1 MRGTKGPALQALK
14 DVVERQVRGR
24 RAPAGQSS
32 GPLGLLKERNSVRD
46 WEGEAGGGGGAA
58 PPPRQGLKKKTAA
71 HLDGFTITGAA
82 RQEPRPP
89 KSNSRTVS

>member
-46 WEGEAGGGGGAA
+46 WEGEAGEA
-58 PPPRQGLKKKTAA
+58 PA
-71 HLDGFTITGAA
+71 
-82 RQEPRPP
+82 EPRI
-89 KSNSRTVS
+89 SMDSQ

>member
-46 WEGEAGGGGGAA
+46 WEGEAGGGGGAGSA
-58 PPPRQGLKKKTAA
+58 GASPSQKQLA
-71 HLDGFTITGAA
+71 HGQLDEIECQ
-82 RQEPRPP
+82 RI
-89 KSNSRTVS
+89 RT